1 MKKLICLVLAAIL
14 CMTTLGALAEEATPS
29 KTTGDL
35 THFTVTAENQP
46 EDGNLF
52 LRPVIDEESEEYQER
67 LTICEKE
74 IEKLAASESPEKYF
88 GNVVNMTDMS
98 GNIVTLKDLME
109 ENELNVFEFCPLIA
123 GGFQEECGKVTAEM
137 LFSTPYEE
145 GERVLVMIGLV
156 TVQEDGTQTVE
167 WRAFEGIGLSADGAT
182 EYAGRIQVEL
192 DAETVLA
199 IQEGIALLAII
210 SA

>member
-1 MKKLICLVLAAIL
+1 MKKLICLVFAAIL
-14 CMTTLGALAEEATPS
+14 CMTTLGALAESTPS

-46 EDGNLF
+46 EDENIF

-74 IEKLAASESPEKYF
+74 IEKLAASESLEKYF